1 MATITLLDKAYGSFS
16 QQLYQVRLASL
27 CRDLKVKVEVVGRT
41 DRDWIQ
47 VDLTGDDQ
55 KVAMGFLDREI
66 GVAPGSIDNV
76 KQFSAIKGR
85 VISTGEREQD
95 LSVDIGVYSPRI
107 YDATIPLENLQA
119 QLADGKK
126 LPLQR
131 ITELFCLYDFMPVH
145 IKVTNEVKPK
155 QARVGAELS
164 ETQFS
169 IFSQWISSS
178 LDRLIV
184 LGATE
189 SQVERA
195 IRISGHNRDVV
206 QVDAFGLL
214 EHTVICKLGTDAAGL
229 MPRLGPHLY
238 KATLVPFSPRKIR
251 QAIARPFF

>member
-1 MATITLLDKAYGSFS
+1 
-16 QQLYQVRLASL
+16 
-27 CRDLKVKVEVVGRT
+27 
-41 DRDWIQ
+41 
-47 VDLTGDDQ
+47 
-55 KVAMGFLDREI
+55 
-66 GVAPGSIDNV
+66 
-76 KQFSAIKGR
+76 
-85 VISTGEREQD
+85 TGERQQD

-119 QLADGKK
+119 QLADGKE

-131 ITELFCLYDFMPVH
+131 IAELFCLYDFMPVH

-184 LGATE
+184 LGATG

-206 QVDAFGLL
+206 QIDAFGLL

-238 KATLVPFSPRKIR
+238 KATLAPFSPRKIR